1 MKNDCLRRFGALMLA
16 LALALPL
23 AVTPA
28 WAAPGEGGTSIQITA
43 DQFTDGYYNNATDT
57 LQIKSGGTAKLK
69 IEFAGQDWNLGA
81 GTLTWTS
88 SSVGGSSLA
97 FNPVSGDSFETTM
110 TVPAQAGD
118 YVVTATLVNKTDN
131 KDVVTD
137 TMKVSVTSDAA
148 NVPVAGVAI
157 EPASLTLCE
166 GEEKT
171 LNALVDPANAS
182 NKAVTWSIDRTD
194 VATVTPSGTAGEATV
209 KGLKEGT
216 AVITVVTADG
226 NKIKTCQVTVTKKF
240 VEANSLSF
248 TKKTDQKN
256 KNDGNSWEYTPKL
269 MPEDA
274 TIDKVEWK
282 SSDPSVAT
290 VTASTAA
297 NAAPVTGV
305 VTRGNQPGKTTI
317 TVVVTSGA
325 RTLSDDF
332 ELVVSGITLNRTS
345 LSLAM
350 GKSETLAVKQPFFGE
365 AAGQA
370 VTWSSDRADIAMV
383 SGGVVTA
390 RNQAGTA
397 KITATTKDGL
407 YSAECVVTVSED
419 TSGLIQAGNVSAGS
433 PMNMSTAAAST
444 VFNVGDPD
452 QPYYSGTIANVLN
465 SLAQYK
471 YKSPLSYVTNLSV
484 STAQGVL
491 YYGYV
496 SEADPGAGVGST
508 EQYYVSGAQGLLAL
522 NQVSF
527 VPRAS
532 FTGSADIS
540 YTAWTVGGQAFSGII
555 REPVNGAAPTS
566 GITYTANE
574 GQPAR
579 FQAADFEEVCWARTG
594 RGLDYVTFNLPSS
607 AYGTLYYKYVG
618 GYGERVDSGTR
629 YRSSGV
635 NHLDNV
641 SFVPAQGYSG
651 TITVSYRAYPQG
663 GSAFVGQVTIKVTSQ
678 AGQGLVNYTGS
689 KRAPVYFQAN
699 DFNMACYNATNEML
713 SYVRFQLP
721 PSSEG
726 TLYYNYYSGGGY
738 NTPVSAGTNYYRSGM
753 PSVGGVCFVPSST
766 APDTVSIPFTG
777 IGAGGASFAGTV
789 FIRLDSYGGGVAQ
802 SIQYSAYQGR
812 PAVFQ
817 VNDFN
822 NASVAATGAAL
833 NYVQFQLPSS
843 NQGTLY
849 YNYSSNSS
857 YGNRVYAGTSYYRT
871 GSGYQNLIGNIS
883 FVPSSN
889 YVGTSYFN
897 YTGYAI
903 NGQSFT
909 GTVAVQV
916 SNPTPSDVNYTVS
929 SSSPIRLSSATL
941 RNVCNP
947 VLSRELSYIEITSLP
962 SSTLGQLYAN
972 YSGFGSG
979 TLANVGGRY
988 YCSSNPSIDQLY
1000 FVPRGGAQG
1009 TATVTYTGYSSSGER
1024 VSGRINFTLTSS
1036 GTSRYF
1042 TDMGKHAWAAAAVDY
1057 LYANDV
1063 TNGVAPGRYGPNQKM
1078 LRRDFVLMLCR
1089 AFDFTG
1095 GSGYSF
1101 ADVPTNAYYANAVA
1115 TAKRMG
1121 IVNGDG
1127 VNFRPNSSVTRQDAM
1142 VMIKNALTAS
1152 GWSLGSGTSVDLS
1165 RFVDSREVSSYAR
1178 DAVGTLV
1185 RIGAVNGDNRGRL
1198 NPRGD
1203 ITRAEIAVILH
1214 FVMTM

>member
-28 WAAPGEGGTSIQITA
+28 WAASTPFSVKLKGNKTTVEPGETVNFTAIDVNAPTGVEITYTWKSNIRGGDLSELKKETVDAGKPSTQQISILEDKKDGDVITVRVE
-43 DQFTDGYYNNATDT
+43 
-57 LQIKSGGTAKLK
+57 AK
-69 IEFAGQDWNLGA
+69 
-81 GTLTWTS
+81 
-88 SSVGGSSLA
+88 
-97 FNPVSGDSFETTM
+97 
-110 TVPAQAGD
+110 
-118 YVVTATLVNKTDN
+118 YTDN
-131 KDVVTD
+131 SGAEFSAADEWRLT
-137 TMKVSVTSDAA
+137 VSVPSAA
-148 NVPVAGVAI
+148 NVPVTGVSI

-194 VATVTPSGTAGEATV
+194 VATVTPSGTAREATV

-532 FTGSADIS
+532 FTGSVDIS

-555 REPVNGAAPTS
+555 RVPVNGAAPTS

-753 PSVGGVCFVPSST
+753 PSVGGVCFVPAST

-1063 TNGVAPGRYGPNQKM
+1063 TNGVAPGQYGPNQKM

>member
-1 MKNDCLRRFGALMLA
+1 
-16 LALALPL
+16 
-23 AVTPA
+23 
-28 WAAPGEGGTSIQITA
+28 
-43 DQFTDGYYNNATDT
+43 
-57 LQIKSGGTAKLK
+57 
-69 IEFAGQDWNLGA
+69 
-81 GTLTWTS
+81 
-88 SSVGGSSLA
+88 
-97 FNPVSGDSFETTM
+97 M

-118 YVVTATLVNKTDN
+118 YVVTATLVNKADN

-555 REPVNGAAPTS
+555 RVPVNGAAPTS

-579 FQAADFEEVCWARTG
+579 FQAADFEEVCMARTG
-594 RGLDYVTFNLPSS
+594 RGLDYVTFYLPSS
-607 AYGTLYYKYVG
+607 AYGTLYYGYVG
-618 GYGERVDSGTR
+618 GYGERVSADTQ
-629 YRSSGV
+629 YRSYGS
-635 NHLDNV
+635 NRLDNV

-651 TITVSYRAYPQG
+651 TVIVSYRAYPQG
-663 GSAFVGQVTIKVTSQ
+663 GTPFTGQVTINASAQ
-678 AGQGLVNYTGS
+678 SGQGLVNYSGS
-689 KRAPVYFQAN
+689 KLAPVYFQAG
-699 DFNMACYNATNEML
+699 DFSMACYTATNEML

-721 PSSEG
+721 PASQG
-726 TLYYNYYSGGGY
+726 TLYYNYYGGSY
-738 NTPVSAGTNYYRSGM
+738 NTPVSAGTNYYRNGTPGIGS
-753 PSVGGVCFVPSST
+753 VCFVPAAT
-766 APDTVSIPFTG
+766 ASDTVSIPFTG
-777 IGAGGASFAGTV
+777 IGVNGASFAGTV
-789 FIRLDSYGGGVAQ
+789 LIRLNGYGPGVAQ
-802 SIQYSAYQGR
+802 NIQYTAYKGK
-812 PAVFQ
+812 PAALQ
-817 VNDFN
+817 ANDFN
-822 NASVAATGAAL
+822 SASISATGAAL
-833 NYVQFQLPSS
+833 NYVQFQLPSY

-849 YNYSSNSS
+849 YNYYSGSS
-857 YGNRVYAGTSYYRT
+857 YGNQVYSGTSYYYT
-871 GSGYQNLIGNIS
+871 GGGYQNLIGNIS
-883 FVPSSN
+883 FVAASN
-889 YVGTSYFN
+889 FTGVARFN

-909 GTVAVQV
+909 GSVSVQV
-916 SNPTPSDVNYTVS
+916 SDPSPSDVNYS
-929 SSSPIRLSSATL
+929 SSNASPIRLSSATL
-941 RNVCNP
+941 RNACNP
-947 VLSRELSYIEITSLP
+947 VLSRELSYIEITGLP
-962 SSTLGQLYAN
+962 ASTLGQLYAN

-988 YCSSNPSIDQLY
+988 YCSGNPSIDQLY

-1009 TATVTYTGYSSSGER
+1009 TATVTYTGYSTTGER
-1024 VSGRINFTLTSS
+1024 VNGRINFNLSSS

-1063 TNGVAPGRYGPNQKM
+1063 TNGVAPGQYGPNRKM

-1115 TAKRMG
+1115 TAKRLG

-1127 VNFRPNSSVTRQDAM
+1127 VNFRPNSSLTRQDAM
-1142 VMIKNALTAS
+1142 VMIKNALTAA
-1152 GWSLGSGTSVDLS
+1152 GWNLGNGSSVDLS
-1165 RFVDSREVSSYAR
+1165 RFVDSREVASYAR

-1185 RIGAVNGDNRGRL
+1185 RLGAVNGDNRGRL
-1198 NPRGD
+1198 NPRSD